1 MKSIQRFLALTLT
14 IIVFSCLLTGC
25 GVLEII
31 GSMREFD
38 FENDVVPKTEA
49 IYTMPFVVRQE
60 QTAQNLKWE
69 VYPFEGKSDKE
80 IIGASW
86 DEIKDMDI
94 GNYEM
99 AIGYYESSPDD
110 MTFYIGSEEVKNRN
124 QSWSELLESRKGDV
138 IFMYTLD
145 CNAAEVLFGD
155 DFADDPI
162 KAIKKTC
169 GKPSMVITNG
179 AFYRL
184 GEYSIM
190 ITVEDDEDLGEI
202 LTIVQVP
209 D

>member
-1 MKSIQRFLALTLT
+1 MIKRLFTL
-14 IIVFSCLLTGC
+14 CLVLLMSLCLFTGC
-25 GVLEII
+25 GMLEII
-31 GSMREFD
+31 SSMSEFD
-38 FENDVVPKTEA
+38 FENDVVPQTEA

-60 QTAQNLKWE
+60 QTAQTLKWE
-69 VYPFEGKSDKE
+69 LYPFEGKSDKE
-80 IIGASW
+80 ILGASW
-86 DEIKDMDI
+86 DEIKDMNI

-99 AIGYYESSPDD
+99 AIGYYESNPDD

-145 CNAAEVLFGD
+145 CDAAESLFGD

-162 KAIKKTC
+162 KAIKNTC
-169 GKPSMVITNG
+169 GKPTVVVTNG
-179 AFYRL
+179 VFYQL

-190 ITVEDDEDLGEI
+190 ITVEEDEDLGEM
-202 LTIVQVP
+202 LAIVQVP